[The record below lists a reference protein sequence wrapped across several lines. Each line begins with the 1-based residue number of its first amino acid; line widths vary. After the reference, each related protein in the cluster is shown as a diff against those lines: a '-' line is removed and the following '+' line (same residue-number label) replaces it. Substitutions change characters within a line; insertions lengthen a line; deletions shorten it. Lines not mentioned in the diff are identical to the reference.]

1 MFWGDEM
8 GIDLTWINETGLDTE
23 TGISYT
29 GGENKYISALMRF
42 YKNYEKNRA
51 KVCEFLEDKDY
62 ENYTI
67 TVHALKSNAKM
78 IGARDL
84 STLFETLEMAA
95 KNNEIGLIEAQTV
108 VALKEYDELIQKL
121 APIGEMGDVRAA
133 GEISAEVAMETVDK
147 LLAALDD
154 FDDEEAKD
162 QAMILSGYPF
172 RITQAAKLKEAIS
185 FIEDFMYDE
194 AADIIRQIAPAIE

>member
-1 MFWGDEM
+1 MD
-8 GIDLTWINETGLDTE
+8 ITWLSETGLDTE

-29 GGENKYISALMRF
+29 GGQDKYISALQRF

-51 KVCEFLEDKDY
+51 KVCEYLQAKDY
-62 ENYTI
+62 ENYMI

-84 STLFETLEMAA
+84 STLFETLETAA
-95 KNNEIGLIEAQTV
+95 RNNEIGLIEPQNE

-121 APIGEMGDVRAA
+121 APIGSMGDVRAA
-133 GEISAEVAMETVDK
+133 DEISAEVARETVDR
-147 LLAALDD
+147 LLEALDD
-154 FDDEEAKD
+154 FDDEEAKRLTKV
-162 QAMILSGYPF
+162 LSGYPF
-172 RITQAAKLKEAIS
+172 RLTQTEKLKEAAA

-194 AADIIRQIAPAIE
+194 AAGIIRQIAPAIE

>member
-1 MFWGDEM
+1 MD
-8 GIDLTWINETGLDTE
+8 ITWLSETGLDTK

-29 GGENKYISALMRF
+29 GGQDKYISALQRF
-42 YKNYEKNRA
+42 YKNYERNRA
-51 KVCEFLEDKDY
+51 KVCECLEAKDY
-62 ENYTI
+62 ENYMI

-95 KNNEIGLIEAQTV
+95 RNNEIGVIEPQNA

-121 APIGEMGDVRAA
+121 APIGAMGDVRAA
-133 GEISAEVAMETVDK
+133 DEISAEVARETIDK

-154 FDDEEAKD
+154 FDDEEAKRL
-162 QAMILSGYPF
+162 AKILSGYPF
-172 RITQAAKLKEAIS
+172 RMTQADKLREAVAL
-185 FIEDFMYDE
+185 IEDFMYEE
-194 AADIIRQIAPAIE
+194 AAEIIRQIAPAIE

>member
-1 MFWGDEM
+1 MD
-8 GIDLTWINETGLDTE
+8 ITWLNETGLDTK

-29 GGENKYISALMRF
+29 GGQDKYISALWRF

-51 KVCEFLEDKDY
+51 KVCEYLEAKDY
-62 ENYTI
+62 ESYMI

-84 STLFETLEMAA
+84 STLFETLETAA
-95 KNNEIGLIEAQTV
+95 RNNEIGLIEAQNA

-121 APIGEMGDVRAA
+121 APIGDMGDVRAA
-133 GEISAEVAMETVDK
+133 DEISAEDARKTVEK
-147 LLAALDD
+147 LLEALDD
-154 FDDEEAKD
+154 FDDEEAKKL
-162 QAMILSGYPF
+162 AMILSGYPF
-172 RITQAAKLKEAIS
+172 RMTQADKLKEAVA

>member
-1 MFWGDEM
+1 MD
-8 GIDLTWINETGLDTE
+8 ITWLSETGLDTK

-29 GGENKYISALMRF
+29 GGQDKYISALQRF
-42 YKNYEKNRA
+42 YKNYERNRA
-51 KVCEFLEDKDY
+51 KVCEYLEAKDY
-62 ENYTI
+62 ENYMI

-95 KNNEIGLIEAQTV
+95 RNNEIGVIEPQNA

-121 APIGEMGDVRAA
+121 APIGSMGDVRAA
-133 GEISAEVAMETVDK
+133 DEISAEVARETIDK

-154 FDDEEAKD
+154 FDDEEAKRL
-162 QAMILSGYPF
+162 AKILSGYPF
-172 RITQAAKLKEAIS
+172 RMTQADKLREAVAL
-185 FIEDFMYDE
+185 IEDFMYEE
-194 AADIIRQIAPAIE
+194 AAEIIRQIAPAIE

>member
-1 MFWGDEM
+1 MD
-8 GIDLTWINETGLDTE
+8 ITWLSETGLDTE

-29 GGENKYISALMRF
+29 GGEDKYISALQRF

-51 KVCEFLEDKDY
+51 KVCEYLLAKDY
-62 ENYTI
+62 ENYMI

-84 STLFETLEMAA
+84 STLFETLETAA
-95 KNNEIGLIEAQTV
+95 RNNEIGLIEPQNA

-121 APIGEMGDVRAA
+121 APIGAMGDVRAA
-133 GEISAEVAMETVDK
+133 DEISAEAARETVDK
-147 LLAALDD
+147 LLEALDD
-154 FDDEEAKD
+154 FDDEEAKKL
-162 QAMILSGYPF
+162 AKVLSGYPF
-172 RITQAAKLKEAIS
+172 RLTQAEKLKEAAA

-194 AADIIRQIAPAIE
+194 AAGIIRQIAPAIE